1 MIGIKEI
8 FKTHDPLDRT
18 GRLGCWDP
26 VIWFDERDQKYYA
39 MGACGHNVGGHPG
52 GMTGIGGYG
61 LQQLFRSDDWKTGWE
76 QLSAP
81 FLETHTET
89 VPKVGTWNRT
99 HEFVTPDFFPL
110 PADSTANKASDGA
123 GAGAGADLW
132 AFLTTTYGGMMQTG
146 LNKTAADGV
155 REYDYSNY
163 LIGPR
168 PPPRRAVCVSAHA
181 AILHVA
187 FTDVSLRIRTA

>member
-8 FKTHDPLDRT
+8 FKTHDPLDLT

-76 QLSAP
+76 QLPAP

-168 PPPRRAVCVSAHA
+168 PPPGAPFA
-181 AILHVA
+181 
-187 FTDVSLRIRTA
+187 